1 MAVGA
6 LNKIFGLIFVVAFLL
21 AALFW
26 IVFLAGLSGK
36 RFCSNCLLLLERA
49 RLQGFCC
56 CWLPCACP
64 SRVKASSHHAL
75 DTVQVWRTNVRAMG
89 VVA

>member
-21 AALFW
+21 AILFW

-36 RFCSNCLLLLERA
+36 RFSCCLLCGMLLHA
-49 RLQGFCC
+49 RLQGS
-56 CWLPCACP
+56 L
-64 SRVKASSHHAL
+64 L
-75 DTVQVWRTNVRAMG
+75 L
-89 VVA
+89 